1 MPPVTKA
8 QFRGWL
14 KSAVNMKLSSYAS
27 VLCITYEGLKK
38 FDSFTDFDRESIES
52 LGKSYSKT
60 IDDIIADP
68 PNGIQAENEVPRT
81 NISTIYIRRLVVATH
96 AVNYYR
102 SIGRVPGYYNMNYV
116 NVLSAFNAD
125 HDAYSLIWKQDSP
138 DTPFVS
144 DQDKEKKIIKW
155 VPLFEDSLS
164 CTFGSKGTLVYVI
177 SESAIV
183 PDVSDDPLDADSH
196 YGAASS

>member
-1 MPPVTKA
+1 MSKTMPHVTNA

-27 VLCITYEGLKK
+27 VLRITYEGLKK

-52 LGKSYSKT
+52 LGKAYSKT

-68 PNGIQAENEVPRT
+68 PNGIQAENEVPQT

-96 AVNYYR
+96 AINYHC

-125 HDAYSLIWKQDSP
+125 HDAYSLIWKQYSP
-138 DTPFVS
+138 DTPFVVIRTR
-144 DQDKEKKIIKW
+144 KIRSSNGYQSSKMHYHA
-155 VPLFEDSLS
+155 PLRVKDLRFMLFMRAQFLQ
-164 CTFGSKGTLVYVI
+164 T
-177 SESAIV
+177 
-183 PDVSDDPLDADSH
+183 
-196 YGAASS
+196 